1 MISTVDKLLL
11 NSDQQ
16 AELAEYTRAYN
27 AAQAAGDQAGMTLAH
42 QRAEALRA
50 SAGYS
55 GGDAGDRYMLLTNA
69 QNAPDGYTGY
79 QKLVNDIATGGMNA
93 IAAGYQQQMAQLDQQ
108 RAKMESQGAQ
118 NQASARSAAWNTQR
132 LAADG
137 LLTRGL
143 ENTGIADVITATA
156 LNQAAANAYRALL
169 DQQQDL
175 QENDA
180 ARLGTR
186 ADAMEDAA
194 LLQSELGTLLADAYQ
209 SFYDKDADRKQEQ
222 LLRQW
227 GINADLALQD
237 LKNQSAEKLQGL
249 ESQLA
254 EKLQD
259 MKNQS
264 AEKQQGMKNY
274 AAQQQQEQDYY
285 YTLALQELKR
295 QWELEDREADK

>member
-27 AAQAAGDQAGMTLAH
+27 AAQAAGDQAGMASAH

-50 SAGYS
+50 SVGYS

-69 QNAPDGYTGY
+69 QNSPDGYTGY

-93 IAAGYQQQMAQLDQQ
+93 IAAGYQQQMAQLDQK
-108 RAKMESQGAQ
+108 RAELESQGAQ
-118 NQASARSAAWNTQR
+118 NQAAARSAAWNTQR

-156 LNQAAANAYRALL
+156 LNQAVANAYRALL

-180 ARLGTR
+180 ARLDAR

-194 LLQSELGTLLADAYQ
+194 HLQSELGNLLADAYQ
-209 SFYDKDADRKQEQ
+209 SFYEKDADRMQEQ

-227 GINADLALQD
+227 STNADLALQD
-237 LKNQSAEKLQGL
+237 
-249 ESQLA
+249 
-254 EKLQD
+254 
-259 MKNQS
+259 MKNQA
-264 AEKQQGMKNY
+264 AEKK
-274 AAQQQQEQDYY
+274 QEKDYY
-285 YTLALQELKR
+285 YTLALQQLKR
-295 QWELEDREADK
+295 QWELEDQANGK

>member
-27 AAQAAGDQAGMTLAH
+27 AAQAVGDQAGMELAH
-42 QRAEALRA
+42 RRAEALRA

-55 GGDAGDRYMLLTNA
+55 GGDAGDRFMLLTNA
-69 QNAPDGYTGY
+69 QNTPDGYTGY
-79 QKLVNDIATGGMNA
+79 KKLVNDIATGGMNA

-108 RAKMESQGAQ
+108 RAELESQGAQ
-118 NQASARSAAWNTQR
+118 NQAAARSAAWNTQR

-180 ARLGTR
+180 ARLDAR

-194 LLQSELGTLLADAYQ
+194 QLQGELGTLLADAYK
-209 SFYDKDADRKQEQ
+209 SFYEKDADRKQEQ

-227 GINADLALQD
+227 STNADLALQD
-237 LKNQSAEKLQGL
+237 
-249 ESQLA
+249 
-254 EKLQD
+254 
-259 MKNQS
+259 MKNQA
-264 AEKQQGMKNY
+264 AEKK
-274 AAQQQQEQDYY
+274 QEKDYY
-285 YTLALQELKR
+285 YTLALQQLKR
-295 QWELEDREADK
+295 QWELEDLAKGR